1 MRVLSYVTKDPVE
14 AVERPSSTRS
24 AVTVGKR
31 FYSRHCP
38 VALSLLL
45 VDLIASDQRTVGI
58 HVSLITAIVMMKAV
72 PSALS

>member
-1 MRVLSYVTKDPVE
+1 MRVLSYVTRDPVE
-14 AVERPSSTRS
+14 AVERPSLMRS
-24 AVTVGKR
+24 AVIVGKR

-38 VALSLLL
+38 VELNLLN

-72 PSALS
+72 PNALS